1 MGGGWLLSGVKTT
14 VPAAPL
20 AALMLV
26 PAATP
31 DGVAVFLVAP
41 GDERVTVARQQVTG
55 GDGAGRV
62 VLAGVR
68 LAGDRVLGSAASG
81 RDAADWLVSHGTAG
95 LCALHALTNEA
106 RRGRWFLQLR
116 NPSLRVRQLA
126 RLAGM
131 QDLAPAA

>member
-1 MGGGWLLSGVKTT
+1 VSALAPIPATSPQTRAASVGPRRFRIDEAPEDGQRVLSLSGELDLAAAPALRARVTELAFQDGVVILDLSGVEFID
-14 VPAAPL
+14 V
-20 AALMLV
+20 
-26 PAATP
+26 
-31 DGVAVFLVAP
+31 
-41 GDERVTVARQQVTG
+41 
-55 GDGAGRV
+55 
-62 VLAGVR
+62 
-68 LAGDRVLGSAASG
+68 
-81 RDAADWLVSHGTAG
+81 AG